1 LLDGRSRLQGVFGR
15 RILVLVAVL
24 MGLTALAASLTPPPQ
39 PVPRNRT
46 ATGPTPTPAAAE
58 PQPAVVARTVSARL
72 SEAGRPRTISARTG
86 DTIELDVS
94 GSTPDTV
101 VIDDLA
107 VSEPVD
113 LDSPAQVQIYADMP
127 GTYPVLLLDSG
138 RRIGAVRITRS
149 S

>member
-1 LLDGRSRLQGVFGR
+1 VFGR

-39 PVPRNRT
+39 PVPRKGT
-46 ATGPTPTPAAAE
+46 ATGPTPTPEAEAPPAAA
-58 PQPAVVARTVSARL
+58 AAARTVSARL
-72 SEAGRPRTISARTG
+72 SEEGRPRTFSARTG

-113 LDSPAQVQIYADMP
+113 PDSPAQVQIYADMP
-127 GTYPVLLLDSG
+127 GTNPVLLLDSG
-138 RRIGAVRITRS
+138 RRIGALRITRS

>member
-1 LLDGRSRLQGVFGR
+1 VFGR

-39 PVPRNRT
+39 PTQRNPA
-46 ATGPTPTPAAAE
+46 ATGPTPTPQAIE
-58 PQPAVVARTVSARL
+58 PQPATAPRTVSARL
-72 SEAGRPRTISARTG
+72 SEAGPPRTVSARTG

-113 LDSPAQVQIYADMP
+113 PDSPAQVEIYADMP
-127 GTYPVLLLDSG
+127 GSYPVLLLDSR
-138 RRIGAVRITRS
+138 RRIGALRITRS

>member
-1 LLDGRSRLQGVFGR
+1 MFGR
-15 RILVLVAVL
+15 RILVLVVVL

-39 PVPRNRT
+39 PVPRDRPP
-46 ATGPTPTPAAAE
+46 ASPTPTPETVE
-58 PQPAVVARTVSARL
+58 PQPAPAPRTVSASL
-72 SEAGRPRTISARTG
+72 SEQGRPRTVDARTG
-86 DTIELDVS
+86 DTIQLDVS

-113 LDSPAQVQIYADMP
+113 PDSPAQVEVYADTP
-127 GTYPVLLLDSG
+127 GRYPVLMLDSG
-138 RRIGAVRITRS
+138 RRIGAVKITRS

>member
-1 LLDGRSRLQGVFGR
+1 MFGR

-46 ATGPTPTPAAAE
+46 ATGATPAPAAAE
-58 PQPAVVARTVSARL
+58 PGPAVVARTVSARL
-72 SEAGRPRTISARTG
+72 SEEGRPRTISARTG

-113 LDSPAQVQIYADMP
+113 PDSPAQVQIYADMP

>member
-1 LLDGRSRLQGVFGR
+1 MFGR

-46 ATGPTPTPAAAE
+46 GTGPTATPQATE
-58 PQPAVVARTVSARL
+58 PQPALTARTLSAHL
-72 SEAGRPRTISARTG
+72 SESGRPRTISVRTG
-86 DTIELDVS
+86 DTIDLDVT

-113 LDSPAQVQIYADMP
+113 PDSPAQVQIYADTP

-138 RRIGAVRITRS
+138 RRIGALRITRS